1 MPPAFRETLSRIAA
15 RVVGSPVAKPVARVA
30 LAGAGLVLLAIIGR
44 SAVAGAGAA
53 PAAFPSPAVLSIQA
67 GPSTQS
73 PSAASEATP
82 ASATAAAAPPGPAP
96 SQTSSSQAAS
106 SRSQASP
113 EDPVI
118 LNTAT
123 ADDLRRLPGVGEKR
137 AMLILA
143 LRTQLGRFRAVED
156 LLKVKGI
163 GRATLKRLRPL
174 VRLDAPP
181 SPPPPGATARPAD
194 AGSAAPR

>member
-1 MPPAFRETLSRIAA
+1 MSPAFRETLSRIAA
-15 RVVGSPVAKPVARVA
+15 RVVGSPTAKPVARVA

-44 SAVAGAGAA
+44 SAAAGAGGA
-53 PAAFPSPAVLSIQA
+53 PAALPSPAVLSQA
-67 GPSTQS
+67 GPPALSASVS
-73 PSAASEATP
+73 PGGATLP
-82 ASATAAAAPPGPAP
+82 ATAGAAPPGTTPSPA
-96 SQTSSSQAAS
+96 SGSSPVS

-113 EDPVI
+113 DDPVI

-123 ADDLRRLPGVGEKR
+123 AEELRRLPGVGEKR
-137 AMLILA
+137 ALLILA

-174 VRLDAPP
+174 VRLDAPA
-181 SPPPPGATARPAD
+181 PPPGATARPAD